1 MTKVPHRDIIM
12 NCWIGIMV
20 DYTTKIFHK
29 GSFESRHRE
38 NLPVL
43 RHDTEQGQSDV
54 KNPKFGILMRC
65 RGFDTN
71 GKCVL
76 AEKRAEQMVQTSRP
90 AKSFQWARNIIPMGT
105 ERKATSRV
113 RRSCPQLRWVVCV
126 LGGGERLRLLGGP
139 GPKRR
144 GRAPPSVIHCGRA
157 RGKNKN

>member
-1 MTKVPHRDIIM
+1 MTKVPHRDIVM

-105 ERKATSRV
+105 EPRQTWGRIHVSALGYAGNSNASTLFRTTSSERSFGRPSAKTLV
-113 RRSCPQLRWVVCV
+113 RNLQ
-126 LGGGERLRLLGGP
+126 E
-139 GPKRR
+139 
-144 GRAPPSVIHCGRA
+144 
-157 RGKNKN
+157 